1 MNWVKRTCCNTH
13 TRTHTQLS
21 QTQTWRLICICLLTR
36 RVSLVWC
43 ISERG
48 FFDYLMGAYYMFGLS
63 ICWIQH
69 NHVCSFWSPVHEEI
83 VVSLPSWFSRI
94 SYVTGRDDDNYVQF
108 SEWSVNVLDK
118 YILLSVS
125 ALANSLFHGLEQRL
139 VRIKLL
145 EQEILKLPVVTANL
159 GAMPWRT
166 PH

>member
-1 MNWVKRTCCNTH
+1 MCVHSDLRCM
-13 TRTHTQLS
+13 
-21 QTQTWRLICICLLTR
+21 R
-36 RVSLVWC
+36 RSWC
-43 ISERG
+43 RYHL
-48 FFDYLMGAYYMFGLS
+48 D
-63 ICWIQH
+63 
-69 NHVCSFWSPVHEEI
+69 
-83 VVSLPSWFSRI
+83 FSRI